1 MSILIDYKIQQRKNF
16 KRNRVKAHQRFK
28 LCSSPLQSG
37 VLDPDSILIN
47 KIIKNIKQETRGENN
62 E

>member
-1 MSILIDYKIQQRKNF
+1 MSTLIDYKISKKKNF

-28 LCSSPLQSG
+28 IFSSPLQSG
-37 VLDPDSILIN
+37 SQDPDSLLMD
-47 KIIKNIKQETRGENN
+47 KIIKKIEQEMKGDNN